1 MMGGGGIGLPLGLV
15 LVSFGNGLG
24 WLLGMA
30 IGLMLDVGGFLV
42 KDRALNEAGGGLG
55 HWETCAL
62 DLGRS
67 CPRFFIELPE
77 SEVIVVFLVILDWA
91 RVGMFVVCDEDR
103 SSETVSC
110 FLATVIY

>member
-1 MMGGGGIGLPLGLV
+1 MGGGGIGLPLGLG

-30 IGLMLDVGGFLV
+30 IGLMLDDGGFLV
-42 KDRALNEAGGGLG
+42 KDRALNEAGVGLG

-67 CPRFFIELPE
+67 CPLFFIELPE
-77 SEVIVVFLVILDWA
+77 GEVIVVFLVILDWA
-91 RVGMFVVCDEDR
+91 RVGMFVD
-103 SSETVSC
+103 
-110 FLATVIY
+110 